1 MSTIVANVVKFWAH
15 KTCEISFQLGAG
27 WLLGVYDL
35 VMPQIAS
42 TVQNVH
48 VIRSLDCHTDALMC
62 DATCFLIASNCRQY
76 KLSKNFVHLRIYFN
90 LLLEFWKIW
99 YRTSGWTSTF
109 CIKCNCISALPSRVA
124 TKWKH
129 RKNCNFRDEFVR
141 FVCFFPAVNYGTLLW
156 MNRNLPIVREQWN
169 DRAQKVLQ
177 QNWSCHCLF
186 HCCAEHCSLFFTI
199 FGKYMTWNFFHKC
212 FVIAFLSFWRWF
224 AFKNTN
230 KLFPANAFS
239 LIHSCFSFGRI
250 NSVSLCVVF
259 FSSCSIRN
267 KFQ

>member
-1 MSTIVANVVKFWAH
+1 MNLS
-15 KTCEISFQLGAG
+15 
-27 WLLGVYDL
+27 DL
-35 VMPQIAS
+35 CV
-42 TVQNVH
+42 
-48 VIRSLDCHTDALMC
+48 
-62 DATCFLIASNCRQY
+62 
-76 KLSKNFVHLRIYFN
+76 
-90 LLLEFWKIW
+90 
-99 YRTSGWTSTF
+99 
-109 CIKCNCISALPSRVA
+109 
-124 TKWKH
+124 
-129 RKNCNFRDEFVR
+129 
-141 FVCFFPAVNYGTLLW
+141 FFPAVNYGTLLW
-156 MNRNLPIVREQWN
+156 MNRNLPIVREQRN

-250 NSVSLCVVF
+250 NSVSLCGFFFHHAPFEISFNNNLCEVVG
-259 FSSCSIRN
+259 N
-267 KFQ
+267 KMWIENCDSANMNGFLIEFLRWVVCWMWKRFVSNVS